1 MNPLSKT
8 RRRVSDISENNFTGM
23 VSDRADQFMKFLTS
37 NSEDAFTRP
46 WHRLERGMRI
56 NRLRKFTE
64 EEALRF
70 NLNDEERENM
80 LQTLIK
86 AHDKK
91 LLNSKSVVTYDQAQQ
106 KILEVKGFVF
116 HRQADGKVVFQFT
129 ERKSVTLKK
138 RPSSASSQAASESK
152 QSCGII
158 E

>member
-1 MNPLSKT
+1 MNSLSKT
-8 RRRVSDISENNFTGM
+8 RRRVSDISGNNFTGM

-56 NRLRKFTE
+56 NRLRKYTE

-70 NLNDEERENM
+70 NLSDEEREDM

-86 AHDKK
+86 VHDKK
-91 LLNSKSVVTYDQAQQ
+91 QLNSKSIVTYDQAQQ

-129 ERKSVTLKK
+129 ERKSITLKK
-138 RPSSASSQAASESK
+138 RPSSATSQAALESK
-152 QSCGII
+152 Q
-158 E
+158 